1 VTERQDRFAAGS
13 VDETSS
19 TLNQLI
25 QTCRDGENGYASAAI
40 SVEEPSLQRLFQ
52 SYSQQRTEFAAEL
65 ELEVRRL
72 ARDPVQ
78 TGHASAALHRSWLD
92 IKAGIVGRSDG
103 QGIHECG
110 RQEET
115 ALGIYERALDS
126 PLPNDLRLIVER
138 QFTQIK
144 EAHDQIRS
152 LERTTA
158 EGASPAHGSPSAT

>member
-1 VTERQDRFAAGS
+1 MTERQDRFAAGS

-25 QTCRDGENGYASAAI
+25 QTCKDGENGYASAAI
-40 SVEEPSLQRLFQ
+40 SVEETSLQRLFQ

-72 ARDPVQ
+72 AQDPVQ
-78 TGHASAALHRSWLD
+78 TGHALHRSWLD

-103 QGIHECG
+103 QVIHECEQ
-110 RQEET
+110 QEET
-115 ALGIYERALDS
+115 ALGIYEQALDS

-144 EAHDQIRS
+144 DAHDQIRS
-152 LERTTA
+152 LERTTT
-158 EGASPAHGSPSAT
+158 EGASRAHGSPSAT